1 MALPCSPLP
10 RIPPCVVLAALTVA
24 LPLTAF
30 AAGPATGAGSQDA
43 FTAAG
48 PQAGHI
54 LDLWRLTLSICSIVF
69 AAVLIAFLYAIR
81 HAPRARESVPA
92 DVSTLHRDERGPR
105 RSVLA
110 ATVVSTI
117 LLLVLIVASVLTDRA
132 IAALALRDALHIEL
146 TAHQWWWEARYD
158 DPQPSRLF
166 STANELHIPVGRP
179 VILTLRSDDV
189 IHSFW
194 VPNLAG
200 KRDLIPGRSTTLPLR
215 ADQAGVYRGQ
225 CAEFCGFQHAH
236 MGLVLVAHPA
246 EDFDAWYK
254 SQLAPASQPSGK
266 EAQAGQGAFLSSS
279 CSLCHTIRGTPA
291 GGKVGPDLT
300 HVASRRGVAAHTLPM
315 TRGALAAWIADP
327 QAVKPGAHMPRTEL
341 TPDQLNGILAY
352 LEQLE

>member
-1 MALPCSPLP
+1 L
-10 RIPPCVVLAALTVA
+10 VVLGLGIALLRPRPAGDGELPLERGRSGEMVATRIVVSLVALITVVLVALTLLSFFSGRNLA
-24 LPLTAF
+24 RIS
-30 AAGPATGAGSQDA
+30 GQ
-43 FTAAG
+43 
-48 PQAGHI
+48 QA
-54 LDLWRLTLSICSIVF
+54 RV
-69 AAVLIAFLYAIR
+69 
-81 HAPRARESVPA
+81 
-92 DVSTLHRDERGPR
+92 
-105 RSVLA
+105 
-110 ATVVSTI
+110 
-117 LLLVLIVASVLTDRA
+117 
-132 IAALALRDALHIEL
+132 IEL
-146 TAHQWWWEARYD
+146 TGHQWWWEVRYPDHDPARTLTD
-158 DPQPSRLF
+158 
-166 STANELHIPVGRP
+166 ANEVHVPAGQPVRL
-179 VILTLRSDDV
+179 VLRSTDV

-194 VPNLAG
+194 IPNASG
-200 KRDLIPGRSTTLPLR
+200 KRDLIPGQVNRLDFTVRKP
-215 ADQAGVYRGQ
+215 GVYRGQ

>member
-1 MALPCSPLP
+1 M
-10 RIPPCVVLAALTVA
+10 RT
-24 LPLTAF
+24 
-30 AAGPATGAGSQDA
+30 
-43 FTAAG
+43 
-48 PQAGHI
+48 
-54 LDLWRLTLSICSIVF
+54 
-69 AAVLIAFLYAIR
+69 
-81 HAPRARESVPA
+81 
-92 DVSTLHRDERGPR
+92 R
-105 RSVLA
+105 R
-110 ATVVSTI
+110 
-117 LLLVLIVASVLTDRA
+117 LLLVLTLSLTPAGCANLPKSLEPAGPNADLVAQLFWWFTAVSVVVWGLVVLGLGIALLRPRPAGDGELPLERGRSGEIVATRIVVSLVALTTVVLV
-132 IAALALRDALHIEL
+132 ALTLLSFFSGRGLARISGQQARVIEL
-146 TAHQWWWEARYD
+146 TGHQWWWEVRYPDHDPARTLTD
-158 DPQPSRLF
+158 
-166 STANELHIPVGRP
+166 ANEVHVPAGQPVRL
-179 VILTLRSDDV
+179 VLRSTDV

-194 VPNLAG
+194 IPNVSG
-200 KRDLIPGRSTTLPLR
+200 KRDLIPGQVNRLDFTVRKP
-215 ADQAGVYRGQ
+215 GVYRGQ